1 MIKEL
6 SSDERLRLM
15 RFVCSFA
22 WADLEVRQE
31 ERKLVDQLA
40 RKLGMSEVERE
51 QVARWLAH
59 PPRPEEVDPQDI
71 PMEHRKMFI
80 EAARTMV
87 AVDGEIDPQEADTLE
102 LFEML
107 LPDTAK

>member
-1 MIKEL
+1 MFTDL
-6 SSDERLRLM
+6 SSEERLRLM

-22 WADLEVRQE
+22 WADLKVRKE
-31 ERKLVDQLA
+31 ERAMVRDLT
-40 RKLGMSEVERE
+40 RKLGMSELERE

-71 PMEHRKMFI
+71 PAEHRKMFL
-80 EAARTMV
+80 EAARTMI
-87 AVDGEIDPQEADTLE
+87 AIDGDIDPQEAATME

-107 LPDTAK
+107 LPGAED